1 MIKYVCTACTK
12 EVPSVTNVLIHDSIP
27 VDDKLQIEH
36 TLVHADLCDS
46 CLNRINLVGIIAKVM
61 ELALIRQ
68 ENGLPESIRGWA
80 PVEVQEDEIEEDKN
94 NVS

>member
-1 MIKYVCTACTK
+1 MIKYVCTACNK
-12 EVPSVTNVLIHDSIP
+12 EVSSVTNIRIHDEIP
-27 VDDKLQIEH
+27 VGDVLSIEH
-36 TLVHADLCDS
+36 TLVYADLCDA
-46 CLNRINLVGIIAKVM
+46 CLNRINLVGVVAKVM

-80 PVEVQEDEIEEDKN
+80 PVEVQEGEIEEDES